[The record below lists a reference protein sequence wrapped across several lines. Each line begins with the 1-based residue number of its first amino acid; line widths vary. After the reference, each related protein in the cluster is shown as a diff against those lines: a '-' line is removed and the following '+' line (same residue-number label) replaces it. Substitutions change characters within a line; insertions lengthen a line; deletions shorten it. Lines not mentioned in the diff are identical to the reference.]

1 MQISGKEKKR
11 QTKVLTSQFPERW
24 KVVWCV
30 GNREKKLEEMNSQ
43 IKSSVGVWEV
53 GMHYPVQANQYSH
66 LGEGG
71 MEPWTLEQCQA
82 MAQNTAT

>member
-1 MQISGKEKKR
+1 M
-11 QTKVLTSQFPERW
+11 
-24 KVVWCV
+24 VWCV

-71 MEPWTLEQCQA
+71 MESWTLEQCQGRD
-82 MAQNTAT
+82 QNTARHGAIATVTSKQ